1 MTYSR
6 HKPFLCLVGAAVLG
20 AMAFSGCAG
29 SPPPTPAPPRPP
41 PFVAQEVSVKL
52 GEQGGT
58 LTLMTTQSG
67 GYTRDGQPFQSGT
80 TIEAND
86 NSYKLTLD
94 SGTWSAEYVPP
105 EPSEV
110 ALGTSGDTL
119 SVTREED
126 GSYQAGDATFESGD
140 VLAASNGN
148 MYRLTFKDEGWL
160 VEYVAPDPVSVEL
173 GTSGESLTLTRTE
186 DGTYE
191 TADGEPLPS
200 GGIRETAN
208 GNSYRLT
215 LMDGE
220 WSHEYVAPDPVS
232 VELGTSGESLTLT
245 RAEDGTYETADG
257 EPLPSGGIWKAANGN
272 SYRLTLMD
280 GEWSHEY
287 VAPDPVSVELGTS
300 GESLTLTRTE
310 DGTYETADGEPL
322 PSGGIRET
330 ASGNSYELTLA
341 GGAWSAE
348 YVPPEPSAVA
358 LGTSGDALLVTRKE
372 DGSYQADD
380 TTFESGDVLAASN
393 GNMYRLTFKD
403 EGWLVEYVAP
413 DPVSVELGAS
423 GESLTL
429 TRGEDG
435 TYETAD
441 GEPFQSGGIWKT
453 ASGSDYKLTLMDGE
467 WSHEY
472 VAPDPVSVE
481 LGTSGETVQLTRRE
495 DGTYETGDGEPFQ
508 SGRVW
513 KTASGSDYKL
523 TLTDGEWSY
532 EYVTPDPIS
541 VELGASGESLALTRR
556 EDGTYETGDGEL
568 FESGRVWKTAS
579 GSDYRLTL
587 MDGKWSY
594 EYVPP
599 APFTVPLGRS
609 GQTLELT
616 RREDGRYEA
625 DGRLIASNETIEA
638 ENGNMYRLTLV
649 GNEWTAEF
657 VPRGV
662 TVRLG
667 TSGSSIILTREE
679 DGQYWL
685 GRTPF
690 QSGTIRTA
698 ANGGRYR
705 VSLKDGEWD
714 ADYIPEAIQV
724 EAGESGTTLA
734 LLRLEDGTYF
744 LDGQEVQSGDTVT
757 VDGNEYVLSRTGNT
771 WSAEFK
777 TGSVVVDLPGG
788 GTVTLTKEE
797 GGTYT
802 LDGTVVRS
810 GSTRLIGGVRYRLT
824 LGPDGW
830 RATRRVIPTTPVGP
844 GGPGNGGTS
853 DRTETDEKVVEFG
866 VAANFRLCDKCSSD
880 AADEDEGTFLEV
892 GPTGNTAEYSL
903 YELLGR
909 SGIVSQQQTYVEAAK
924 DEVESIVER
933 IKNFD
938 RVGVYENEGIDPDEH
953 INTGLDGEPGL
964 WTQALNAVKKV
975 FSTYDRSH
983 PWGRDNEVDV
993 SDVDDVIEELEE
1005 IVDALSSLSEFEDEF
1020 ESLFAADKD
1029 AEDYFQ
1035 APTSRLKV
1043 GSTRNTRF
1051 GVYSNNSDESLDI
1064 DMPSWAS
1071 GAFAYSPLGLPD
1083 ADDLPTRGEATYR
1096 GSTVAVDLDDHRMYS
1111 GTIELRARFSTQRV
1125 DGAITDLEDDDGDPW
1140 THSSNDV
1147 ESVLLPTAEFSD
1159 EGSIEGDG
1167 TASIRFP
1174 AGSLSDD
1181 DISGGEFDGQFLNGG
1196 AEVLGTWKI
1205 PSLLEGAFGIGRTST
1220 SSATRPSVNDR
1231 GAESE
1236 TSLDNNIEPDGNGD
1250 IEISDVGF
1258 EATQLYRN
1266 KGGSDTGELLVRTAK
1281 AEIDKQASR
1290 LRALINAETPITTTI
1305 GTEIFNA
1312 ADSALDMVFGSSN
1325 PVSSFSSYPTGTDK
1339 DEDAKDLLGEA
1350 SRALS
1355 STSRFEDALETD
1367 EIFADLGIAVD
1378 QVDDIFKAVPYKLTV
1393 EFDYT
1398 NSNYTRFGAW
1408 SKPTREHATD
1418 VLDTSDTGVF
1428 AYSSL
1433 DQTNYSTDPDLS
1445 FRAIYEGGTV
1455 AVDSD
1460 GSIYQGFIQLT
1471 VEWAADATNAV
1482 SSFIRDLKDVSD
1494 SSYLQHDSQEVGYIS
1509 FDGLTVN
1516 NTGDIIISGS
1526 ASARI
1531 RYRDKIAGEVDITG
1545 TEEMSGKFVGNS
1557 IDGPLGVI
1565 GEWRVVETGGI
1576 NIKGA
1581 FGAELLP

>member
-126 GSYQAGDATFESGD
+126 GGYQAGDATFESGD

-173 GTSGESLTLTRTE
+173 GASGESLTLTRTE

-245 RAEDGTYETADG
+245 R
-257 EPLPSGGIWKAANGN
+257 
-272 SYRLTLMD
+272 
-280 GEWSHEY
+280 
-287 VAPDPVSVELGTS
+287 
-300 GESLTLTRTE
+300 TE
-310 DGTYETADGEPL
+310 DGTYETADGEPFQ
-322 PSGGIRET
+322 SGTTIE

-372 DGSYQADD
+372 DGSYQAGDA
-380 TTFESGDVLAASN
+380 TFESGDVLAASN
-393 GNMYRLTFKD
+393 GNMYRLTFED

-453 ASGSDYKLTLMDGE
+453 ASGSDYRLTLMDGE

-472 VAPDPVSVE
+472 VPPPTSILD

-508 SGRVW
+508 SGGVW
-513 KTASGSDYKL
+513 KTASGSEYKL
-523 TLTDGEWSY
+523 ILMDGEWSY

-587 MDGKWSY
+587 MDGEWSY
-594 EYVPP
+594 EYVVPDP
-599 APFTVPLGRS
+599 VSVPLGVS
-609 GQTLELT
+609 GETLELT

-771 WSAEFK
+771 WSAEFQ

-788 GTVTLTKEE
+788 GTVTLTKQE
-797 GGTYT
+797 GGRYTYNGNVIRT
-802 LDGTVVRS
+802 
-810 GSTRLIGGVRYRLT
+810 GSTIRVDGIRYRLA
-824 LGPDGW
+824 LGDDGW
-830 RATRRVIPTTPVGP
+830 TATRRVFTPTTP
-844 GGPGNGGTS
+844 GGGDTGGGGTS
-853 DRTETDEKVVEFG
+853 TRTETDENELDFG
-866 VAANFRLCDKCSSD
+866 GGEFRLCDECSTETGD
-880 AADEDEGTFLEV
+880 PKEGAYLEV
-892 GPTGNTAEYSL
+892 GDASSNAGKAEYSL

-909 SGIVSQQQTYVEAAK
+909 SGIVSEERTYVGAAK
-924 DEVESIVER
+924 EEIEGIVETIRSR
-933 IKNFD
+933 INI
-938 RVGVYENEGIDPDEH
+938 YELFEDDDTNNADEH
-953 INTGLDGEPGL
+953 IRRGDGTNPGL
-964 WTQALNAVKKV
+964 WTQALAALKDI
-975 FSTYDRSH
+975 FGSSYTRSH
-983 PWGRDNEVDV
+983 PWGRDNEVDF

-1005 IVDALSSLSEFEDEF
+1005 IVDALSSLSAFEDEFEDEF
-1020 ESLFAADKD
+1020 EEGEVAADSF
-1029 AEDYFQ
+1029 E
-1035 APTSRLKV
+1035 APMSRIKF

-1051 GVYSNNSDESLDI
+1051 GVYSNKEADATAA
-1064 DMPSWAS
+1064 MGGWGF
-1071 GAFAYSPLGLPD
+1071 GAFAYSPLEQPKTG
-1083 ADDLPTRGEATYR
+1083 DLPTRGEAVYR
-1096 GSTVAVDLDDHRMYS
+1096 GNTVAVDSGPVPTLYS
-1111 GTIELRARFSTQRV
+1111 GTIELNVRFSTQRV
-1125 DGAITDLEDDDGDPW
+1125 DAAITELEDDDGLPW
-1140 THSSNDV
+1140 IHGVDDV
-1147 ESVLLPTAEFSD
+1147 ESVLLPIAVFEDDGAFSQD
-1159 EGSIEGDG
+1159 GAATVRHPAAFGGDD
-1167 TASIRFP
+1167 TVSSSR
-1174 AGSLSDD
+1174 L
-1181 DISGGEFDGQFLNGG
+1181 EGQFVDGG
-1196 AEVLGTWKI
+1196 SEILGTWKVG
-1205 PSLLEGAFGIGRTST
+1205 SVLEGAFGIGRSSS
-1220 SSATRPSVNDR
+1220 SSATRPTVSDR
-1231 GAESE
+1231 GAESKV
-1236 TSLDNNIEPDGNGD
+1236 SLDNNIAPDDDGD
-1250 IEISDVGF
+1250 ITISEIEF
-1258 EATQLYRN
+1258 EATRLYGSKR
-1266 KGGSDTGELLVRTAK
+1266 GSDTGDLFVTSAK
-1281 AEIDKQASR
+1281 KEIDAQITIVN
-1290 LRALINAETPITTTI
+1290 LLISTEDTTTSRND
-1305 GTEIFNA
+1305 IF
-1312 ADSALDMVFGSSN
+1312 ADARGALAMVFGTTI
-1325 PVSSFSSYPTGTDK
+1325 VTDFASYPTTGSQTDQDK
-1339 DEDAKDLLGEA
+1339 EAKSRLEEA

-1355 STSRFEDALETD
+1355 SASRFKSALGTD
-1367 EIFADLGIAVD
+1367 EIFASLVNED
-1378 QVDDIFKAVPYKLTV
+1378 QVDDIFAAVPYKLAV

-1398 NSNYTRFGAW
+1398 DHNYTRFGAW
-1408 SKPTREHATD
+1408 SKAIRGNAAADPD
-1418 VLDTSDTGVF
+1418 DPDTGVF
-1428 AYSSL
+1428 AYSPL
-1433 DQTNYSTDPDLS
+1433 DPSTASVDQLKFS
-1445 FRAIYEGGTV
+1445 AIYEGGTV
-1455 AVDSD
+1455 AVDSE
-1460 GSIYQGFIQLT
+1460 GSIYKGFIQLT
-1471 VEWAADATNAV
+1471 VEWDPGSANAV
-1482 SSFIRDLKDVSD
+1482 SSYIRDLKDISD
-1494 SSYLQHDSQEVGYIS
+1494 NSWFQHASQDVGYIL
-1509 FDGLTVN
+1509 FDEMTATR
-1516 NTGDIIISGS
+1516 TGISGAS
-1526 ASARI
+1526 ASASI
-1531 RYRDKIAGEVDITG
+1531 RYRDARLREVDLTG
-1545 TEEMSGKFVGNS
+1545 TSRMSGKFLGRS

-1565 GEWRVVETGGI
+1565 GSWSIVETAN
-1576 NIKGA
+1576 NIDIEGA